1 VDEMILKHIRTLPVE
16 LVAAALA
23 KELRTVE
30 PMARSGYSYEDKER
44 GYVVRI
50 EVTKK

>member
-1 VDEMILKHIRTLPVE
+1 MDEMILKHIRTLPLE

-23 KELRTVE
+23 KEIVGE
-30 PMARSGYSYEDKER
+30 SSASSGYSYVDEEH

-50 EVTKK
+50 EVSKP